1 MPFDPISV
9 ALADLRAGRMV
20 VVCHGED
27 AGSEGD
33 LLVGA
38 EHADP
43 ERINFLAREARGLI
57 SLALTAERCDEL
69 GLRPISRYGH
79 DGGGEHA
86 VSIEARDGV
95 STGISAHDRAHT
107 VRTAID
113 PACGAGDLVQPG
125 HVLPL
130 RARPGGIL
138 EATGRAEVATEL
150 ARAAGGLPAAVISE
164 ILNEDGSSAK
174 LADLFSYARRHD
186 LRIVSVTDLV
196 RERSRDREGSSRV
209 VSMGR
214 SGQTMRRVMGRFAT
228 GVTVV
233 TARAATGEPVG
244 TTVNAFS
251 SVSLRP
257 PLLLVCLAQ
266 DSLTLRALRESGRFA
281 VNVLGSH
288 QERHSSRF
296 AAKGDDVRAP
306 EVRFDEGTPG
316 LPVIPDTMATITCR
330 VEATHPA
337 GDHEIVIGEVLST
350 TVGREGVAPLVFF
363 QGPTGR
369 WRRPRLDPDP

>member
-1 MPFDPISV
+1 MPFDPIADAV
-9 ALADLRAGRMV
+9 ADLRGGRMV

-33 LLVGA
+33 LLVLA

-43 ERINFLAREARGLI
+43 ERINFIAREARGLI

-69 GLRPISRYGH
+69 GLRPICRDGH
-79 DGGGEHA
+79 GGGGEHA

-95 STGISAHDRAHT
+95 STGISAHDRART

-113 PACGAGDLVQPG
+113 PACDAEDLVQPG

-174 LADLFSYARRHD
+174 LADLFDYARRHE
-186 LRIVSVTDLV
+186 LRVVSVADLV
-196 RERSRDREGSSRV
+196 RERGRDREDAGV

-214 SGQTMRRVMGRFAT
+214 SGQTMRTVMGRFAT

-244 TTVNAFS
+244 TTVNALS

-266 DSLTLRALRESGRFA
+266 DSLTLGAVRESGRFA
-281 VNVLGSH
+281 VNILGSH
-288 QERHSSRF
+288 QEEHSSRF
-296 AAKGDDVRAP
+296 AAKGDDVRAH
-306 EVRFDEGTPG
+306 EVRFDEGAPG
-316 LPVIPDTMATITCR
+316 LPVIPDTIATITCR

-337 GDHEIVIGEVLST
+337 GDHEIVLGEVLST
-350 TVGREGVAPLVFF
+350 TIGREGVAPLLFF
-363 QGPTGR
+363 QGSYRG
-369 WRRPRLDPDP
+369 LAEAEA